1 LQFLKQAES
10 CTNFE
15 FLMKKPKEESNI
27 NLTLKHENDLGVKGS
42 IKKIT
47 KTTWINVR
55 EYIFIAFG
63 LLLFAGAWKALLL
76 PHKITGGGVIGVG
89 ALIYYA
95 TNIPISVTY
104 FAINFVLLAIAVKTI
119 GWKFCLRTIYGVG
132 VITLFFSILPQAPIG
147 TFINADENFMAC
159 VLGGLLMGTGIG
171 IVFLSNGSSGGTDI
185 IAKVVNKYRNITL
198 GRVLLYCDVL
208 IISSSYFLKFGRIE
222 TVVYG
227 LTTLAISTV
236 TVDMVINGVRQSVQF
251 FIFSKEYEQIATRIN
266 LDVHRGVT
274 ILDGMGWYSKEP
286 MKVVTV
292 VARKNES
299 IKIFRIVKDID
310 PNAFISQS
318 SVIGVYGQ
326 GFDVIKGK

>member
-1 LQFLKQAES
+1 
-10 CTNFE
+10 
-15 FLMKKPKEESNI
+15 MNI
-27 NLTLKHENDLGVKGS
+27 KS
-42 IKKIT
+42 IT
-47 KTTWINVR
+47 RDTWINIR

-63 LLLFAGAWKALLL
+63 LFLYAGAWKGLLL
-76 PHKITGGGVIGVG
+76 PHKITGGGVTGIG

-95 TNIPISVTY
+95 TGIPISITY
-104 FAINFVLLAIAVKTI
+104 FAINFVLLAIAVRII
-119 GWKFCLRTIYGVG
+119 GWKFSLRTIYGVG
-132 VITLFFSILPQAPIG
+132 IITLFFALIPQVPIG

-159 VLGGLLMGTGIG
+159 VLGGLLMGSGIG

-198 GRVLLYCDVL
+198 GRALLYCDVL
-208 IISSSYFLKFGRIE
+208 IISSSYFLKFGNIE
-222 TVVYG
+222 TIVYG
-227 LTTLAISTV
+227 LTTLTVSTLS
-236 TVDMVINGVRQSVQF
+236 VDMVINGVRQSVQF

-266 LDVHRGVT
+266 MEAHRGVT

-286 MKVVTV
+286 VKVITV

-299 IKIFRIVKDID
+299 IKIFRIVKEID

-318 SVIGVYGQ
+318 SVIGVYGK

>member
-1 LQFLKQAES
+1 MMSLR
-10 CTNFE
+10 T
-15 FLMKKPKEESNI
+15 
-27 NLTLKHENDLGVKGS
+27 
-42 IKKIT
+42 IT
-47 KTTWINVR
+47 KNTWIDVR

-63 LLLFAGAWKALLL
+63 LFLYAGAWKAFLL
-76 PHKITGGGVIGVG
+76 PHQITGGGVTGVG
-89 ALIYYA
+89 ALVYYA
-95 TNIPISVTY
+95 TGLPISITY
-104 FAINFVLLAIAVKTI
+104 FSINAVLLLIAIRAI
-119 GWKFCLRTIYGVG
+119 GLKFSLRTIYGVA
-132 VITLFFSILPQAPIG
+132 IMTFYFSVLPQAVTG
-147 TFINADENFMAC
+147 TFVGKDDNFMAC
-159 VLGGLLMGTGIG
+159 VIGGLLSGAGIG
-171 IVFLSNGSSGGTDI
+171 IVFLANGSSGGTDI

-198 GRVLLYCDVL
+198 GRILLYCDVL
-208 IISSSYFLKFGRIE
+208 IICSSYFLNFGSIERI
-222 TVVYG
+222 VYG
-227 LTTLAISTV
+227 LTAMAVSTIA
-236 TVDMVINGVRQSVQF
+236 VDMVINGVRQSVQF

-286 MKVVTV
+286 VKVVTV